1 MTPTSQKQPYIE
13 KWGRLLRI
21 TFQSNVRTEHL
32 NGCYFYTHMK
42 AGDIMPDKDFDER
55 IEKQNRQIAQ
65 WIWTVFVSVMASL
78 VTALL
83 YTR

>member
-1 MTPTSQKQPYIE
+1 MNKRE
-13 KWGRLLRI
+13 
-21 TFQSNVRTEHL
+21 
-32 NGCYFYTHMK
+32 
-42 AGDIMPDKDFDER
+42 KDFDERDER

>member
-1 MTPTSQKQPYIE
+1 MVGKNSLI
-13 KWGRLLRI
+13 LR
-21 TFQSNVRTEHL
+21 TNNDETAHSSERFSYAQRRRNMNKRE
-32 NGCYFYTHMK
+32 
-42 AGDIMPDKDFDER
+42 KDFDER

>member
-1 MTPTSQKQPYIE
+1 MNKFE
-13 KWGRLLRI
+13 
-21 TFQSNVRTEHL
+21 
-32 NGCYFYTHMK
+32 
-42 AGDIMPDKDFDER
+42 KDFDER

-83 YTR
+83 LPPSR